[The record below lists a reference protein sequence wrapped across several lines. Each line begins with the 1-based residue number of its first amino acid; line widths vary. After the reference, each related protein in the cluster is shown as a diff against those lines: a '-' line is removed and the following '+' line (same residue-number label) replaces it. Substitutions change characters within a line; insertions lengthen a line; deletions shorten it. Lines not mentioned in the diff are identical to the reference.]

1 MCGADPAALT
11 CFLQCQ
17 VSLARFNGLS
27 QFRLELF
34 LQTLQ
39 MIPCQEENER
49 LESGRKG
56 TVLQMCLHTRLNR
69 TGQFSP
75 ELIESLQ
82 KLLGHVGWT
91 LNFSDNR
98 TPLFDCL
105 SADNKGA
112 PAAGVP
118 PGN

>member
-39 MIPCQEENER
+39 MFPCQEENER
-49 LESGRKG
+49 LEAGRKG
-56 TVLQMCLHTRLNR
+56 AVLQMRRHTLLNR
-69 TGQFSP
+69 TGQF
-75 ELIESLQ
+75 LTNSLDQ
-82 KLLGHVGWT
+82 SK
-91 LNFSDNR
+91 NFKAISRMD
-98 TPLFDCL
+98 
-105 SADNKGA
+105 
-112 PAAGVP
+112 V
-118 PGN
+118 